1 MRVPRPRGRGRR
13 GHRPGSSG
21 VTAPATRVG
30 YPSVTLRLGAA
41 SGIPG
46 PVKPTGNNRTFSEV
60 TGEGE
65 PVVRAVRRHPGRHA
79 GIPLVPS
86 RRTAPVEGVYLGAV
100 ALLVGGI
107 GVANT
112 MVISVLERRA
122 EI

>member
-1 MRVPRPRGRGRR
+1 MRVPRPPRGRGRR

-79 GIPLVPS
+79 GIPLVPQQAHSPGGGVWLKIVVSGEAPRDLLS
-86 RRTAPVEGVYLGAV
+86 RRA
-100 ALLVGGI
+100 
-107 GVANT
+107 
-112 MVISVLERRA
+112 
-122 EI
+122 